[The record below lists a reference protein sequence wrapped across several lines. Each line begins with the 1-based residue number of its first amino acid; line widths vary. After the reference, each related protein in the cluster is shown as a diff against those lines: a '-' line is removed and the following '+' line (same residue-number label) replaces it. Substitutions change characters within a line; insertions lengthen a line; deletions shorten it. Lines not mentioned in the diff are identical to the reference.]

1 MKQKILNYHFLVVIV
16 LTAVLIFSCKK
27 KEEPDVTSDQI
38 KILSLTASINPVKA
52 WDTTFITCE
61 AEGEYL
67 IYTWDYDHGYIL
79 GDGPTVKYAA
89 GECCVGVNTIT
100 CKVSNVTGSVS
111 DTIKVTVTSY
121 FAKND

>member
-1 MKQKILNYHFLVVIV
+1 MKKTIIFYPVFFMIMFIIL
-16 LTAVLIFSCKK
+16 ALISCKK
-27 KEEPDVTSDQI
+27 NEEITVQSDQI

-61 AEGEYL
+61 AEGDYL

-121 FAKND
+121 FAKK